1 MVTVKSPAS
10 IHSPLHQLRITMV
23 TKKKKKKKSLDRME
37 YDLQWNEHSQG
48 QHSQG
53 PKAIITSRIT
63 PGLHERAV
71 ATKA

>member
-1 MVTVKSPAS
+1 MVTVKSPPS
-10 IHSPLHQLRITMV
+10 IHSPLHQLRIT
-23 TKKKKKKKSLDRME
+23 TFKKKKKKSLARIE

-71 ATKA
+71 ATKT

>member
-1 MVTVKSPAS
+1 MF
-10 IHSPLHQLRITMV
+10 
-23 TKKKKKKKSLDRME
+23 KKKKKKKSLARIE
-37 YDLQWNEHSQG
+37 YDLQLNEHSQG

-53 PKAIITSRIT
+53 PKAIITSRIP